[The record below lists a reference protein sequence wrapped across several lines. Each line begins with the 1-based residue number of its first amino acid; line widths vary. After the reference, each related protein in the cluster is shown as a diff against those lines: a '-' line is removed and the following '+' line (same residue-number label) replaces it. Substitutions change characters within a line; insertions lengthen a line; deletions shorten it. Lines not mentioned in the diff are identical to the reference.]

1 MIWIIIAITSKV
13 EISYY
18 NYYEIKYYIIT
29 NSKCNRPTNFI
40 IIDILAG
47 IYLLTQSL
55 IY

>member
-1 MIWIIIAITSKV
+1 MIWIIIVITSKV

-29 NSKCNRPTNFI
+29 NSKCNTNFI

-47 IYLLTQSL
+47 IYLLTQSS